1 MALLDDVRKIAGVAE
16 RLKGPVGNEANTK
29 ALLIEP
35 TLSALGWDTTNLDHV
50 LRDWPMHEN
59 SSIDYALRIGDDN
72 VMFIEARGVTESLDD
87 AQFTARAVDGANGEG
102 VLWCA
107 VTNGL
112 IYRVYRTDELVPT
125 DQKLAFEVDLS
136 RAAVGSP
143 ADTANVP
150 LLSRESLGDG
160 SLALWGEQKVFT
172 DPRVREV
179 LAELAATPSA
189 AFLDAIND
197 AIGDHKVPRE
207 RLRASLGRVLVI
219 ETPPGTKAPT
229 PRAPEPPARPRDTPV
244 APEATGTFTKPE
256 TATAVR
262 PDDGPR
268 TVEAPPPP
276 RVEAPRAVEAPPRV
290 DTPPAVEAPPLLDTP
305 HVAQTPP
312 SVETRHAPEIIS
324 DAPDTTDAPEI
335 SDAPDAPPAADPA
348 QAAETPDT
356 PASPETAAK
365 RRFLGVSRGS
375 RDSGTQSDTAPV
387 DPYAPLARPDGPFD
401 EVDF

>member
-72 VMFIEARGVTESLDD
+72 VMFIEARGVNESLDD

-197 AIGDHKVPRE
+197 AIGDHKVPRD

-244 APEATGTFTKPE
+244 TPEATGTFTKPQTPE

-268 TVEAPPPP
+268 TVEAPRAVEAPPP
-276 RVEAPRAVEAPPRV
+276 RVEAPRAVEAPPLL
-290 DTPPAVEAPPLLDTP
+290 DTPPAAE
-305 HVAQTPP
+305 TPP
-312 SVETRHAPEIIS
+312 SVETQHAPEIIT

>member
-35 TLSALGWDTTNLDHV
+35 TLAALGWDTTNLDHV

-72 VMFIEARGVTESLDD
+72 VMFIEARGVNENLDD
-87 AQFTARAVDGANGEG
+87 PSFTARAVDGASGEG

-112 IYRVYRTDELVPT
+112 VYRVYRTDELVPT
-125 DQKLAFEVDLS
+125 EQKLAFEVDLS

-143 ADTANVP
+143 VDTANVP

-172 DPRVREV
+172 DPRVRDV
-179 LAELAATPSA
+179 LAALATNPSA
-189 AFLDAIND
+189 AFLDAINE
-197 AIGDHKVPRE
+197 AIGEHKVPRD
-207 RLRASLGRVLVI
+207 RLRSSLGRVLVI
-219 ETPPGTKAPT
+219 ETPPGARAPAA
-229 PRAPEPPARPRDTPV
+229 PRDPEPPPRPRDVPPTPTPTP
-244 APEATGTFTKPE
+244 APEASVTFTRPE
-256 TATAVR
+256 APAPARPEAPPAPAR
-262 PDDGPR
+262 PDDL
-268 TVEAPPPP
+268 
-276 RVEAPRAVEAPPRV
+276 PRAVEAPPR
-290 DTPPAVEAPPLLDTP
+290 PVEAPPRP
-305 HVAQTPP
+305 EPQ
-312 SVETRHAPEIIS
+312 RAPEPPRTPEPPRPPEVARTPEITEAPPESSETS
-324 DAPDTTDAPEI
+324 DAPDT
-335 SDAPDAPPAADPA
+335 A
-348 QAAETPDT
+348 QAAETREQAP
-356 PASPETAAK
+356 SPETAAR

-375 RDSGTQSDTAPV
+375 RDSSGGSQPDAAPA

>member
-59 SSIDYALRIGDDN
+59 SSIDYALRIGDAN
-72 VMFIEARGVTESLDD
+72 VMFIEARGVNESLDD
-87 AQFTARAVDGANGEG
+87 HSFTARAVDGANGEG

-112 IYRVYRTDELVPT
+112 IYRVYRTDEQVPT

-143 ADTANVP
+143 TDTANVP

-179 LAELAATPSA
+179 LAALAANPSA
-189 AFLDAIND
+189 AFLDAINE
-197 AIGDHKVPRE
+197 AIGEHKVPRD
-207 RLRASLGRVLVI
+207 RLRSSLGRVLVI
-219 ETPPGTKAPT
+219 ETPPPGTRAPAST
-229 PRAPEPPARPRDTPV
+229 APEPPARPRDTPITPDSSV
-244 APEATGTFTKPE
+244 TIT
-256 TATAVR
+256 R
-262 PDDGPR
+262 PDAPAPARPDAAPPTAPAPR
-268 TVEAPPPP
+268 AAAPPPLPAEPP
-276 RVEAPRAVEAPPRV
+276 RAVEVPRAVEAPPRPV
-290 DTPPAVEAPPLLDTP
+290 EPPPATPETPAADSEA
-305 HVAQTPP
+305 
-312 SVETRHAPEIIS
+312 
-324 DAPDTTDAPEI
+324 
-335 SDAPDAPPAADPA
+335 APDAAP
-348 QAAETPDT
+348 AAETPDT
-356 PASPETAAK
+356 AHSPETAAK

-375 RDSGTQSDTAPV
+375 RDSATQSDTAPA

>member
-72 VMFIEARGVTESLDD
+72 VMFIEARGVNESLDD

-179 LAELAATPSA
+179 LAELATTPSA

-197 AIGDHKVPRE
+197 AIGDHKVPRD

-229 PRAPEPPARPRDTPV
+229 PRAPELPARPRDTPV
-244 APEATGTFTKPE
+244 TPEATGTFTKPQTPE

-268 TVEAPPPP
+268 TVEAPRVEAPPP
-276 RVEAPRAVEAPPRV
+276 RVEAPRAVEAPP
-290 DTPPAVEAPPLLDTP
+290 LLDTP
-305 HVAQTPP
+305 HVAETPP
-312 SVETRHAPEIIS
+312 SVETRHAPEIIT
-324 DAPDTTDAPEI
+324 DAPDTTDAPET

>member
-59 SSIDYALRIGDDN
+59 SSIDYALRIGDAN
-72 VMFIEARGVTESLDD
+72 VMFIEARGVNESLDD
-87 AQFTARAVDGANGEG
+87 HSFTARAVDGANGEG

-143 ADTANVP
+143 TDTANVP

-179 LAELAATPSA
+179 LAALAANPSA
-189 AFLDAIND
+189 AFLDAINE
-197 AIGDHKVPRE
+197 AIGEHKVPRD
-207 RLRASLGRVLVI
+207 RLRSSLGRVLVI
-219 ETPPGTKAPT
+219 ETPPPGTRAPAA
-229 PRAPEPPARPRDTPV
+229 PRAPEPPPARPRDPSITPESSV
-244 APEATGTFTKPE
+244 TTTTPAAPAP
-256 TATAVR
+256 AR
-262 PDDGPR
+262 PDA
-268 TVEAPPPP
+268 APTPP
-276 RVEAPRAVEAPPRV
+276 PRAVEAPPRPAE
-290 DTPPAVEAPPLLDTP
+290 PPRAVEAPPRPAEPPRAVEAPPRPVEPPPATP
-305 HVAQTPP
+305 EAPGAATEVAPQ
-312 SVETRHAPEIIS
+312 
-324 DAPDTTDAPEI
+324 PDTAR
-335 SDAPDAPPAADPA
+335 PAA
-348 QAAETPDT
+348 TPDT
-356 PASPETAAK
+356 APSPETAAK

-375 RDSGTQSDTAPV
+375 RESGGQSDSAPA